1 MAVTYAEL
9 NDPVTTVSG
18 LIDDN
23 WDVTDIAGTST
34 KPSVGDS
41 WDLGKVN
48 LKNND
53 VIRVYEVASNHDF
66 LGVGNGVDKG
76 TARISI
82 DI

>member
-9 NDPVTTVSG
+9 NDPVTKVSG

-23 WDVTDIAGTST
+23 WDVTDIAGTAT

-53 VIRVYEVASNHDF
+53 VI
-66 LGVGNGVDKG
+66 
-76 TARISI
+76 
-82 DI
+82 